1 MPFSSLPE
9 VLYFQAERLGP
20 RPSIR
25 FKQNGL
31 YHSITWQEYA
41 DAAKACAAA
50 LIQAGCAFGDRIGV
64 LSENRPEWLVADMGL
79 MTAGAINVP
88 LHAPLTGKQ
97 IQFQLGETETLFLF
111 VSTPAQLEKI
121 KQVIDEL
128 PSLKAVI
135 LMDEEEE
142 LGQVRTVG
150 KKVALLHWDA
160 FMQGGRAAL
169 QSLTSEIDSRLK
181 RLGHEDLATIM
192 YTSGTTGNPKG
203 VMLTHWNL
211 LSNASSSLQVQPLD
225 FSHVLLNWLPLS
237 HIFARTVDH
246 YQTLIAGTDLV
257 LAESADTVIE
267 NVQEVQP
274 THLAC
279 VPRLYEKVL
288 AACASPDP
296 EVTRKRL
303 RHMFGTRIYWLSSG
317 GAALPPGIASVY
329 MEAKLP
335 LYQGYGLTETSP
347 VVSFNR
353 PWANKV
359 GTVGQALPGVDIKIG
374 SDGEVICRGPNIM
387 KGYYRNP
394 KATAEVLHDGWFS
407 TGDLGQLDAEGYLSI
422 TGRKKELMVLS
433 NGKKLVPS
441 HLEGLLV
448 ADDCIDQAAIYGEG
462 RNFVS
467 ALIVPHWDNLKKAM
481 QSRGITIADW
491 TPVAAAANSEVLG
504 FLRERIDEQLAHVST
519 WEQVKKFVVLPQPFS
534 IAADELTVSLK
545 LRREVVW
552 GHNTKVLEAL
562 YSGRQEASQD

>member
-1 MPFSSLPE
+1 MQFSSLPE
-9 VLYFQAERLGP
+9 VLFHQAERLGP
-20 RPSIR
+20 RPAIR
-25 FKQNGL
+25 FKKNGL
-31 YHSITWQEYA
+31 YNSITWQEYA
-41 DAAKACAAA
+41 QGAKACAAA
-50 LIQAGCAFGDRIGV
+50 LIQAGAAFGDRVGI
-64 LSENRPEWLVADMGL
+64 LAENRPEWLVADMGL

-88 LHAPLTGKQ
+88 LHAPLTGRQ
-97 IQFQLGETETLFLF
+97 IHFQLAETETRFLF
-111 VSTPAQLEKI
+111 VSTSEQLEKI
-121 KQVIDEL
+121 KQIVDEL
-128 PSLKAVI
+128 PSLQTVI
-135 LMDEEEE
+135 LMDAATGPSTGRP
-142 LGQVRTVG
+142 LGA
-150 KKVALLHWDA
+150 KVALVPWDG
-160 FMQGGRAAL
+160 FLQGGRAAL
-169 QSLTSEIDSRLK
+169 RSLAGEIDKRLE

-203 VMLTHWNL
+203 VMLTHGNL
-211 LSNASSSLQVQPLD
+211 VSNASASLEVQPLD
-225 FSHVLLNWLPLS
+225 YSHVLLNWLPLS

-257 LAESADTVIE
+257 LAESADTVML

-288 AACASPDP
+288 SAVASPDP

-303 RHMFGTRIYWLSSG
+303 RAAFGTRIYWLSSG
-317 GAALPPGIASVY
+317 GAALPVGIATVY
-329 MEAKLP
+329 AEAKLP

-394 KATAEVLHDGWFS
+394 EATADVLHDGWFS

-448 ADDCIDQAAIYGEG
+448 EDDCIDQAAIYGEG
-462 RNFVS
+462 RSYVS
-467 ALIVPHWDNLKKAM
+467 ALIVPHWDNLRKAL
-481 QSRGITIADW
+481 QSRGIEIENW
-491 TPVAAAANSEVLG
+491 TPAVAAAHPEVLR
-504 FLRERIDEQLAHVST
+504 FLRERIDQQLAHVSN
-519 WEQVKKFVVLPQPFS
+519 WEQVKKFVVLTQPFS
-534 IAADELTVSLK
+534 IAAEELTVSLK
-545 LRREVVW
+545 LRREVVLA
-552 GHNTKVLEAL
+552 HHAKELEAL
-562 YSGRQEASQD
+562 YS

>member
-1 MPFSSLPE
+1 
-9 VLYFQAERLGP
+9 
-20 RPSIR
+20 
-25 FKQNGL
+25 
-31 YHSITWQEYA
+31 
-41 DAAKACAAA
+41 
-50 LIQAGCAFGDRIGV
+50 
-64 LSENRPEWLVADMGL
+64 
-79 MTAGAINVP
+79 
-88 LHAPLTGKQ
+88 
-97 IQFQLGETETLFLF
+97 
-111 VSTPAQLEKI
+111 
-121 KQVIDEL
+121 
-128 PSLKAVI
+128 
-135 LMDEEEE
+135 
-142 LGQVRTVG
+142 
-150 KKVALLHWDA
+150 
-160 FMQGGRAAL
+160 
-169 QSLTSEIDSRLK
+169 
-181 RLGHEDLATIM
+181 M

-203 VMLTHWNL
+203 VMLTHGNL
-211 LSNASSSLQVQPLD
+211 VSNASSSLEVQPLD
-225 FSHVLLNWLPLS
+225 FTHVLLNWLPLS

-317 GAALPPGIASVY
+317 GAPLPPGIASVY

-353 PWANKV
+353 PWANKI

-374 SDGEVICRGPNIM
+374 PDGEVICRGPNIM

-394 KATAEVLHDGWFS
+394 QATAEVLHDGWFQ
-407 TGDLGQLDAEGYLSI
+407 TGDLGQLDAEGFLSI

-441 HLEGLLV
+441 HLEGLLI

-467 ALIVPHWDNLKKAM
+467 ALIVPHWDILKKAL
-481 QSRGITIADW
+481 QNRGVELTDW
-491 TPVAAAANSEVLG
+491 TPEVRCQRIRKCCL
-504 FLRERIDEQLAHVST
+504 LRERIDQQLAHVST
-519 WEQVKKFVVLPQPFS
+519 WEQVKKFVVLTQPFS
-534 IAADELTVSLK
+534 IAAEELTVSLK

-552 GHNTKVLEAL
+552 AHNAKVLEGL
-562 YSGRQEASQD
+562 YSGSPRGLAGLKGGALNH

>member
-1 MPFSSLPE
+1 MSRCIVHLPANKSNFNLARPKLVFCSSRRRE
-9 VLYFQAERLGP
+9 
-20 RPSIR
+20 
-25 FKQNGL
+25 
-31 YHSITWQEYA
+31 
-41 DAAKACAAA
+41 
-50 LIQAGCAFGDRIGV
+50 
-64 LSENRPEWLVADMGL
+64 
-79 MTAGAINVP
+79 
-88 LHAPLTGKQ
+88 
-97 IQFQLGETETLFLF
+97 
-111 VSTPAQLEKI
+111 QLEKI

-135 LMDEEEE
+135 LMDAEEE
-142 LGQVRTVG
+142 LAESQTVG

-169 QSLTSEIDSRLK
+169 PSLTSEIDSRLK

-211 LSNASSSLQVQPLD
+211 LSNATSSLQVQPLD
-225 FSHVLLNWLPLS
+225 FNHVLLNWLPLS

-303 RHMFGTRIYWLSSG
+303 KHMFGTRIFWLSSG

-387 KGYYRNP
+387 KG
-394 KATAEVLHDGWFS
+394 
-407 TGDLGQLDAEGYLSI
+407 
-422 TGRKKELMVLS
+422 VLS
-433 NGKKLVPS
+433 QSPSNG
-441 HLEGLLV
+441 
-448 ADDCIDQAAIYGEG
+448 
-462 RNFVS
+462 
-467 ALIVPHWDNLKKAM
+467 
-481 QSRGITIADW
+481 
-491 TPVAAAANSEVLG
+491 
-504 FLRERIDEQLAHVST
+504 
-519 WEQVKKFVVLPQPFS
+519 
-534 IAADELTVSLK
+534 
-545 LRREVVW
+545 
-552 GHNTKVLEAL
+552 
-562 YSGRQEASQD
+562 